1 MFPVRII
8 EKKED
13 VATVYSITYT
23 AGRNIEHLN
32 ANIYNR
38 LNKTPRTSISNH
50 LHDLAAV
57 DDAGKTLRVHL
68 AVDLASQEL
77 VPPPKEEVARDEL
90 EPRRERVG
98 CRNRTRVSARTR
110 EVPK

>member
-8 EKKED
+8 KKKK
-13 VATVYSITYT
+13 VAIVYSITYT

-57 DDAGKTLRVHL
+57 DKTSKTLRVDFAVSSL
-68 AVDLASQEL
+68 ACQEL
-77 VPPPKEEVARDEL
+77 VPPSEQEVASDEL
-90 EPRRERVG
+90 EPRREGIR
-98 CRNRTRVSARTR
+98 
-110 EVPK
+110 